1 MKIEAINLTQAYQ
14 KAADEFGCSITEL
27 NIRVIQQ
34 PSSGFL
40 GFFKKNAIIEVVKKG
55 EKFPQSE
62 NLSQKPNDEKKP
74 QNSQKTRSANSHKVR
89 KEKPK
94 AAINDE
100 ICKDIEQ
107 KITNLIAQSGFN
119 LSVCEVKIH
128 DENSVYIKIDG
139 DDSALL
145 IGKEGHRY
153 KAFSYMI
160 YNWIS
165 MKYNLSV
172 VFEVAE
178 FLQNQSKHID
188 SYVGALKANAN
199 GSKIVTKPFDGA
211 FVKIASDKIKESFPD
226 RTIGIKSTRNGKIII
241 IDEKN

>member
-1 MKIEAINLTQAYQ
+1 MKIEASNLTIAYQ
-14 KAADEFGCSITEL
+14 KAADEFNCSITEL
-27 NIRVIQQ
+27 NIRVLQQ

-55 EKFPQSE
+55 EKFSENQIQDKKQSE
-62 NLSQKPNDEKKP
+62 VSKTTTKEKPRTP
-74 QNSQKTRSANSHKVR
+74 KVR

-94 AAINDE
+94 AVLNDE
-100 ICKDIEQ
+100 IVKDIEA
-107 KITNLIAQSGFN
+107 KFANLIKESGFN
-119 LSVCEVKIH
+119 LRVCEVRAY

-160 YNWIS
+160 YNWINI
-165 MKYNLSV
+165 KYNLSV
-172 VFEVAE
+172 VLEISE
-178 FLQNQSKHID
+178 FLQNQIKHID
-188 SYVGALKANAN
+188 SYLVNLIEHK
-199 GSKIVTKPFDGA
+199 SDEKMVTKPFDGA
-211 FVKIASDKIKESFPD
+211 FIKIVSDKIKATFPD
-226 RTIGIKSTRNGKIII
+226 RTIGIKSTRNGKIVI